1 MILLSGH
8 SMTQSKRVPVE
19 ALSLNL
25 KERDSTAT
33 MTPADMSGITTE
45 SWFLDDENPGAGIV
59 WRVRSIE
66 QAYAINT
73 PTIQLE
79 HIINTLKDR
88 ILFGEVT
95 PEDIGGGSTC
105 TAEQAVR
112 YILDRQSDW
121 VLGDFSFGSVSNP
134 YRFDGES
141 LFDALVKVTRSLDG
155 AWWSY
160 DMTSYPFTLNITEQ
174 PEDVP
179 CEMRPGRNLNAVTK
193 TVDKGTMYTRFY
205 PIGKDDLH
213 VSGEFVS
220 RNEDLYGVISHVEV
234 DQSRET
240 EAELIAWAEER
251 LRKHAEP
258 YVNVTAE
265 GVELAEATGESLDRL
280 ILGRICRIP
289 LEEFWTTIEERI
301 VELNYPDK
309 VHEPENV
316 TVILSNQQEDVAQNI
331 MQVLAETIK
340 TGWGGSGGRGAARQ
354 AGEDHAWFEDTDEH
368 VAMVA
373 EGIIGVDPETGE
385 PNWVRL
391 SEFIA
396 DGEGLHAKV
405 ETQIEGVTDK
415 IATLEINE
423 EQIRSE
429 VSASESTIYST
440 IQQTASNIRSE
451 VANVEDNLHSVIEQ
465 TASNIHL
472 EVSRKNSVYSQWGNP
487 STTQDVSEGDIWVKT
502 NGIRTYGKAGEYT
515 WDTLGGYAWADFYG
529 SEIYVLDE
537 DGNWVLAGGDQL
549 QNISRTLID
558 QTDERIA
565 LITDSMSGD
574 YSEFIVELGRI
585 HSRVTSVEDGLSST
599 IEQTASMIR
608 TAVWTANSEMY
619 SEILQTQSMIRSE
632 VANTESNIRSTI
644 TQTASGIWT
653 EVGRKSTVFT
663 QWGSPSGTKKDG
675 DIWIKDNNI
684 RTWLGM
690 ETKTWNALSEYKWSD
705 FYGSIHY
712 VWENGAWKE
721 MASQQLENINH
732 SLQEV
737 TDERISN
744 IVEDMAGNYSEFIQE
759 KSQIRSTVRNL
770 SEDLGSSIRQTASE
784 IRSDVWAAKSSLYSS
799 ITQTA
804 SSIRMEVANT
814 ESGLRSSITQTATS
828 IRSEVSSAKS
838 SIYSAITQNANRI
851 ALVVE
856 PTSSGDR
863 IKAASIVA
871 SINNGASSVVISA
884 NHINLD
890 GYVKATDIT
899 ADFIAT
905 KIASIANVNV
915 QSLTSARGGISVNSV
930 GTTNFTQGGVSC
942 YVPNGIWSL
951 RITQSGN
958 TYTLQRQRF
967 SDDGWVDVG
976 TFSRATTL
984 SGAWSGG
991 KLTVSASPQG
1001 ESFDADLFTTGH
1013 WGYASNETWT
1023 TYYGS
1028 VSAKHNGGGTSY
1040 STGEDYTISAL
1051 DIFEKA
1057 TVTLQG
1063 QSESV
1068 YVGDSE
1074 GTAYYQS
1081 GGSASG
1087 RNQGEAGPML
1097 ALYDS
1102 NIRLYYQN
1110 SSGGYSPAASGAH
1123 AWYYSSTNG
1132 TQYYR
1137 QGSTYAYSLRT
1148 GDPIRLSTATRYK
1161 AGSKD
1166 TSTYYKKKE
1175 ES

>member
-45 SWFLDDENPGAGIV
+45 SWFLDDDDPGSGIV

-66 QAYAINT
+66 QAFAIDT
-73 PTIQLE
+73 PSIRLE
-79 HIINTLKDR
+79 HVINTLKDR

-95 PEDIGGGSTC
+95 PEDISGGSTC

-121 VLGDFSFGSVSNP
+121 VLGDFSFSSVSNP

-160 DMTSYPFTLNITEQ
+160 DMSSYPFTLNITEQ

-193 TVDKGTMYTRFY
+193 TVDRGTMYTRFY
-205 PIGKDDLH
+205 PIGKEDLH
-213 VSGEFVS
+213 ISGEYVS
-220 RNEDLYGVISHVEV
+220 RNEDIYGVISHVEV
-234 DQSRET
+234 DQSRDT

-258 YVNVTAE
+258 YVSITAE

-280 ILGRICRIP
+280 ILGRNCRIP
-289 LEEFWTTIEERI
+289 LEEFGTTIEERI

-309 VHEPENV
+309 VHEPEKV
-316 TVILSNQQEDVAQNI
+316 TVILSNKEEDVAQDI
-331 MQVLAETIK
+331 MQVLAESIK
-340 TGWGGSGGRGAARQ
+340 TGLSGSGGRSAARKDRD
-354 AGEDHAWFEDTDEH
+354 DHAWFEDTDEH

-373 EGIIGVDPETGE
+373 EGIIGVDAYGN

-415 IATLEINE
+415 ITTLEINE

-472 EVSRKNSVYSQWGNP
+472 EVSKKNSVYSQWGNP
-487 STTQDVSEGDIWVKT
+487 STTQDVNEGDIWVKT

-515 WDTLGGYAWADFYG
+515 WDELGGYAWADFYG

-537 DGNWVLAGGDQL
+537 NGNWVLAGGDQL

-565 LITDSMSGD
+565 MITDSMSGD
-574 YSEFIVELGRI
+574 YTEFIQELGRI
-585 HSRVTSVEDGLSST
+585 HSRVSDVENGLSST

-632 VANTESNIRSTI
+632 VANVDSNIRSTI

-663 QWGSPSGTKKDG
+663 QWGSPSGTKQTG

-684 RTWLGM
+684 RTWLNM

-705 FYGSIHY
+705 FYGSVHY

-721 MASQQLENINH
+721 MTSQQLENINH

-744 IVEDMAGNYSEFIQE
+744 IVEDMAGNYSEFVQE
-759 KSQIRSTVRNL
+759 KEQIRSTVRNL

-814 ESGLRSSITQTATS
+814 ASGLRSSITQTATT

-884 NHINLD
+884 DHIDLD

-899 ADFIAT
+899 SSYLKS
-905 KIASIANVNV
+905 KIANITTLDIYNANVLNN
-915 QSLTSARGGISVNSV
+915 LYIKNAGGNQQ
-930 GTTNFTQGGVSC
+930 NAA
-942 YVPNGIWSL
+942 NGIWTL
-951 RITQSGN
+951 QITSSGN
-958 TYTLQRQRF
+958 TYKLQRKRF
-967 SDDGWVDVG
+967 NDADWVDVG
-976 TFSRATTL
+976 TFSRAVSSWSVGGGDGKVNVTANPQSQTKSVSVSISGSTSVTSNGSQTYEVMYVNADGDDVSTGATL
-984 SGAWSGG
+984 D
-991 KLTVSASPQG
+991 VSI
-1001 ESFDADLFTTGH
+1001 
-1013 WGYASNETWT
+1013 
-1023 TYYGS
+1023 S
-1028 VSAKHNGGGTSY
+1028 VSATAPEGKSLASDITGSVQVR
-1040 STGEDYTISAL
+1040 ST
-1051 DIFEKA
+1051 
-1057 TVTLQG
+1057 V
-1063 QSESV
+1063 
-1068 YVGDSE
+1068 
-1074 GTAYYQS
+1074 S
-1081 GGSASG
+1081 GGSAGSYKSFGMYSDTYTPQGVSG
-1087 RNQGEAGPML
+1087 SHDCIVVKDGQTIIGRYDIQSSLNGKYNIGWNDCRAQFLTSAET
-1097 ALYDS
+1097 LYRVKSYTITPSDIGHVFNVTDGS
-1102 NIRLYYQN
+1102 VVAYTYD
-1110 SSGGYSPAASGAH
+1110 P
-1123 AWYYSSTNG
+1123 G
-1132 TQYYR
+1132 T
-1137 QGSTYAYSLRT
+1137 
-1148 GDPIRLSTATRYK
+1148 K
-1161 AGSKD
+1161 
-1166 TSTYYKKKE
+1166 
-1175 ES
+1175 